1 MFSIELGSSP
11 TVQASGFSADPQG
24 LFLLRRSVGTS
35 WNSMEIFLLVK
46 QPQSQENGPVQG
58 LSWGKALCVE
68 SHVLF
73 GVILLCLVCLL
84 HCTVDILETVNP
96 SHLAIRSHIGE
107 TSGKL
112 YTRKVIQWQRDQGS
126 KGTTWLGSGGASL

>member
-1 MFSIELGSSP
+1 M
-11 TVQASGFSADPQG
+11 
-24 LFLLRRSVGTS
+24 
-35 WNSMEIFLLVK
+35 
-46 QPQSQENGPVQG
+46 
-58 LSWGKALCVE
+58 
-68 SHVLF
+68 LF

-126 KGTTWLGSGGASL
+126 KGTMGSKALLLVDSRKDSGF